1 MTKIKVSFLLQQ
13 VPGFAVGFEEAAGA
27 LGFSVGVEADGF
39 ARTDGF
45 DGDDVPSIAR
55 RYKRGDEINFVA
67 GVGDVSA
74 IGVAADDDGES
85 AEVSA
90 TVGGE
95 TGLDL
100 NAEKAALVLDEEV
113 VGMAFSVGLGDAE
126 AEAGG
131 FVGEGELGEF
141 SATLVVE
148 LVLVHASAARHW
160 FGPIWFCVNYEQE
173 KRRGVI
179 RACVGCDFS
188 L

>member
-1 MTKIKVSFLLQQ
+1 M
-13 VPGFAVGFEEAAGA
+13 PGFAVGFEEGAGA
-27 LGFSVGVEADGF
+27 LGFSVGVEADGY
-39 ARTDGF
+39 AGTNGF
-45 DGDDVPSIAR
+45 DGDDVPSVV
-55 RYKRGDEINFVA
+55 RGDEGGDEVNVVA
-67 GVGDVSA
+67 GVGDISA

-85 AEVSA
+85 AKVA
-90 TVGGE
+90 AAVGGE
-95 TGLDL
+95 AGLDL

-188 L
+188 P